1 MAFTSGLSGA
11 ESQLAHGIQIQL
23 NGDVQEVIFYNSG
36 VDYQSNKGDI
46 WRFFISAF
54 GFSESCI
61 YISGTE
67 RVSII
72 GSGLDDWNIK
82 TIVTLV
88 RDFANNYQL
97 LTHDFDVN
105 HWISGDGADG
115 RFDLNFAGKCKINET
130 VTTSLVLYCIII
142 LW

>member
-23 NGDVQEVIFYNSG
+23 NGDVQEVIFYNG
-36 VDYQSNKGDI
+36 PAVDYQANKGDM
-46 WRFFISAF
+46 WRLSISSF

-61 YISGTE
+61 SVSEIE

-82 TIVTLV
+82 TIVILV
-88 RDFANNYQL
+88 RDSANDFQL

-105 HWISGDGADG
+105 RWISGDGADG
-115 RFDLNFAGKCKINET
+115 RFDLKLAGKYKMHF
-130 VTTSLVLYCIII
+130 
-142 LW
+142 